1 MAAAVSHN
9 FTMTPGSNQS
19 NDLILSLDNKNQSD
33 PNLCDSLSSPTDS
46 VKSLESFIDIESIE
60 SDKDHINTII
70 NFIHA
75 VKCTINEENPSKK
88 DQNDKKVKENCLN
101 HQCALF
107 QVIFLHFKMCFYE
120 RKCDKLE
127 VCVIDGL
134 KRALQHWLIICTNK
148 KCSSCKVLNRH
159 KRKPSNYEALAKLER
174 IFKGRTKPLKYF
186 LTIEMLPM

>member
-19 NDLILSLDNKNQSD
+19 NDLILSLDNKNQSN

-46 VKSLESFIDIESIE
+46 VKSLESLCQDVTNNEPFIDIESIE
-60 SDKDHINTII
+60 SDKDNINTII

-75 VKCTINEENPSKK
+75 VKCTINEEDPSKN
-88 DQNDKKVKENCLN
+88 DQKDKKVKQNCLN

-107 QVIFLHFKMCFYE
+107 KVIFLHFKMCFNE
-120 RKCDKLE
+120 RKCDRLE

-174 IFKGRTKPLKYF
+174 IFKGRTK
-186 LTIEMLPM
+186 